1 MPQTNHKLKKS
12 EQTKLKII
20 TAAKKYFTFRSYDQV
35 GLREIA
41 KDAGVDVS
49 LINRYF
55 GSKKNLYQVI
65 IEEVYGT
72 NKKSNAKLGDNPSMF
87 ANANI
92 GQLLAYHM
100 IKIQSNDIY
109 AARNNLF
116 LQSITNETASEIIA
130 PQFYD
135 CFVKQIEN
143 AIPESSAKM
152 KAELISS
159 LVIGSSAIFTLFK
172 RNITK
177 DYDEED
183 FIHIVSKMINSIL

>member
-1 MPQTNHKLKKS
+1 MQQINHKLKKS

-72 NKKSNAKLGDNPSMF
+72 NKPNSNSETKSSMF
-87 ANANI
+87 DNANI

-116 LQSITNETASEIIA
+116 LQSITSETASEIIA

-143 AIPESSAKM
+143 TISGSAAKM

-159 LVIGSSAIFTLFK
+159 LIIGSSAIFTLFK
-172 RNITK
+172 RNITQ
-177 DYDEED
+177 DYDEEE
-183 FIHIVSKMINSIL
+183 FIHAVSKMINSIL